1 MGAARAAAGGGA
13 RGAENITENLR
24 FHPCRA
30 GCCNLQPLYEPYCR
44 SLTIA
49 PPVAR
54 RARITHGRA
63 FMQIIFHS
71 MLRVSTLQSALLGR
85 DGHVF
90 PSSVHAFH
98 SRVLFLHS
106 QRAHPDGKAAAATGG
121 APLAADGGAPLVPLP
136 LVRWRSVERRLARW
150 FARSVGTQKAS
161 RRSLSTMCSDSGVC
175 TSRTST
181 PRYLKL
187 TRRRTRAC
195 RSQ

>member
-1 MGAARAAAGGGA
+1 MLAAAIYSRCTSRIAGP
-13 RGAENITENLR
+13 LR
-24 FHPCRA
+24 LH
-30 GCCNLQPLYEPYCR
+30 LQ
-44 SLTIA
+44 S
-49 PPVAR
+49 PVAR
-54 RARITHGRA
+54 ASHTVGPSCRSSFTACCA
-63 FMQIIFHS
+63 S
-71 MLRVSTLQSALLGR
+71 PLSSLLFSG
-85 DGHVF
+85 GMATSF

-106 QRAHPDGKAAAATGG
+106 QRAYPDGKAAAATGG